1 MKKISSVDLFAGI
14 GGMRLAFENAC
25 KNINIKPETIFYS
38 EINNISR
45 EVYNKNFKKTKAWT
59 DIKLISKEL
68 IDKKIPKH
76 DILMAGFPCQPFSQ
90 AGVVKRNS
98 LNKSHGFNDKNQGN
112 LFFNILDIINIKK
125 PKAFLLENVKHLAN
139 YNGGKALDKILVSLR
154 QNYFVPDPK
163 ILNSSDFGLAQ
174 KRERI
179 YIVGFLKNIN
189 VNFEYPSPSYE
200 STHVKDFLEKKV
212 DKSFIISDRLWNGHK
227 KRRIKNKKLGKGF
240 GYKLTYPQDRFTRV
254 ISARYYKDG
263 GECLIYRGRGKNPRK
278 LTPRECFN
286 LQGFPKSFRIC
297 KSNIPAYKHAGN
309 SVPIIVVEKVLI
321 NIINCILKNE
331 RSNKLAA

>member
-1 MKKISSVDLFAGI
+1 MKKISSIDLFAGI

-38 EINNISR
+38 EINNVCR
-45 EVYNKNFKKTKAWT
+45 EVYNKNFQKTKTWT
-59 DIKLISKEL
+59 DIKLIPKKM

-76 DILMAGFPCQPFSQ
+76 DILLAGFPCQPFSH

-98 LNKSHGFNDKNQGN
+98 LNKSHGFNDKIQGD

-139 YNGGKALDKILVSLR
+139 YNKGKILKKILLSLR

-163 ILNSSDFGLAQ
+163 ILNASDFGLAQ

-179 YIVGFLKNIN
+179 YIVGFLRDKNM
-189 VNFEYPSPSYE
+189 NFEYPQSSNKP
-200 STHVKDFLEKKV
+200 TKVKDFLGKKI
-212 DKSFIISDRLWNGHK
+212 DNSFVISDRLWRGHK
-227 KRRIKNKKLGKGF
+227 KRRRKNKKMGKGF
-240 GYKLTYPQDRFTRV
+240 GYKLTYPSDSFTRA

-263 GECLIYRGRGKNPRK
+263 GECLIYRGKGKNPRK

-286 LQGFPKSFRIC
+286 LQGFPKSFKIC

-309 SVPIIVVEKVLI
+309 SVPINVVEKILV
-321 NIINCILKNE
+321 NMINCILENKI
-331 RSNKLAA
+331 SNRLAA